1 VNQRDLMIKLL
12 GELLYVERRL
22 GDAVLRDLRAAV
34 HDDELSKLLE
44 THLAETKEH
53 AERVE
58 TAFRRMQ
65 IAPTSNRSPVFESAV
80 IEHDATAPSIADNR
94 LEDIFHAQ
102 AALHTEQWEIASYR
116 TLLHLLPDD
125 AAELLRSSLEEE
137 ERAATRLDTAIA
149 RLVDA
154 G

>member
-1 VNQRDLMIKLL
+1 MNKRDLTIRLL

-22 GDAVLRDLRAAV
+22 ADEVLRDLHAAA
-34 HDDELSKLLE
+34 HDGELRGMLE
-44 THLAETKEH
+44 AHRAETKEH

-65 IAPTSNRSPVFESAV
+65 VAPTSNRSRVFESAV
-80 IEHDATAPSIADNR
+80 AEHADTALSIGNPR

-102 AALHTEQWEIASYR
+102 AALHTELWEIASYR
-116 TLLHLLPDD
+116 VLLELLPDD
-125 AAELLRSSLEEE
+125 AAEVIQPSLEDEQH
-137 ERAATRLDTAIA
+137 AARLLETAIA